1 VFVPECG
8 KRQPDEGGELF
19 AEDGEEVSVIVAQLS
34 IPEIAEGLDISPEA
48 ANALVKASLRAK
60 TTTG

>member
-1 VFVPECG
+1 MPECG

-19 AEDGEEVSVIVAQLS
+19 PESGEGSVIVAQLS
-34 IPEIAEGLDISPEA
+34 IPEIAEGLDIPAEA

-60 TTTG
+60 TSTG